1 MSPDPSSPEIEIDFA
16 EPAPPWR
23 EALPEAEALCSA
35 AVRAALREAAPGLAA
50 VELAIVLAEDEAVR
64 ALNRHWRGQDKPT
77 NVLSFPVAQAT
88 EGPRLL
94 GDVVLAYET
103 VAREANEQGKSLAD
117 HVSHLVVHGTLHLLG
132 HDHDKEDDAERMEHL
147 ERRILAMLGVADPY
161 RVAEHG

>member
-16 EPAPPWR
+16 EPAPLWR
-23 EALPEAEALCSA
+23 EALPEAEALCSTA
-35 AVRAALREAAPGLAA
+35 ARAALREAAPGLAA

-77 NVLSFPVAQAT
+77 NVLSFPVAQAP

-94 GDVVLAYET
+94 GDIVLACET
-103 VAREANEQGKSLAD
+103 IAREAKEQGKSLAD

-132 HDHDKEDDAERMEHL
+132 HDHEKEDEAERMEHL
-147 ERRILAMLGVADPY
+147 ERRVLATLGVADPY